1 MSLQETRPKKSG
13 LAIAVIALVT
23 AVVLVIVV
31 ALAWLL
37 VSLSRVHSDDTPI
50 IPPDHCLATSGE
62 YTGVMTPEQAGNA
75 AIITGEA
82 IRRNLAARASTVAL
96 VTAWQESSLR
106 NLDYGDRDSL
116 GLFQQRPSQ
125 GWGKPAQIMD
135 PWYSSGKFYDALV
148 KLKHWQTD
156 DINDVAQ
163 EVQHS
168 GHPDAYRQHESAGRA
183 WSSALTGNTVA
194 AIRCVLNNGSGGG
207 GDELTALLAKVWG
220 KKLTVTTDGDT
231 ITIDA
236 PDVSTS
242 WAAAQMSMAQLASY
256 GFTSVQVG
264 DWYLQ
269 LQPIVLAD
277 WVNLRLAT
285 TPLPSAGELPS
296 PISNQQVIITLLPP
310 Q

>member
-125 GWGKPAQIMD
+125 GWGTPKQIMD
-135 PWYSSGKFYDALV
+135 PWYAAGKFYDALV
-148 KLKHWQTD
+148 KLKHWQSD
-156 DINDVAQ
+156 DITAVAQ
-163 EVQHS
+163 AVQNS
-168 GHPDAYRQHESAGRA
+168 AFPDAYRKHEDAGRA
-183 WSSALTGNTVA
+183 WASTLTGQTA
-194 AIRCVLNNGSGGG
+194 AGVRCVTNDGPGSD
-207 GDELTALLAKVWG
+207 GDLTSLLTKVWG
-220 KKLTVTTDGDT
+220 KKLGVTQQGQV
-231 ITIDA
+231 ITINA
-236 PDVSTS
+236 PDIETAWS
-242 WAAAQMSMAQLASY
+242 AAQLSMAQLAAS
-256 GFTSVQVG
+256 GIASVQVG
-264 DWYLQ
+264 AWYLQ
-269 LQPIVLAD
+269 VDPLSLAD
-277 WVNLRLAT
+277 WHNVAQ
-285 TPLPSAGELPS
+285 TPLLQAIPD
-296 PISNQQVIITLLPP
+296 NQVVLILR
-310 Q
+310 